1 MVGRKRRPV
10 GGTELRVS
18 SPYRSGG
25 AGRALTVIVCIV
37 VDIGLAWLGLAWI
50 QGLDGFCGIGRAL

>member
-37 VDIGLAWLGLAWI
+37 VDIGLAWLGLDS
-50 QGLDGFCGIGRAL
+50 GS